1 MSAGKKSHEG
11 ERLVRKRLLGILA
24 LVILA
29 LSAGIPAATA
39 STAHAANPER
49 VMQFSTALKKA
60 REAGRDAPDYSA
72 TGICW
77 SGNSLCWRDM
87 PSGAIDMWNRDIS
100 GDPRQ
105 QWTVVYEGTEKQ
117 TGCGAGG
124 NFGVYAF
131 IGYNGYYA
139 SAGYTTNG
147 GQSYYVGDGTSYDYW
162 AWDTNGALLNCADTR
177 NNDNGAYSITAP
189 PWSQGTQLVT
199 TPEVVYSYTPFDQI
213 HV

>member
-1 MSAGKKSHEG
+1 VTKT
-11 ERLVRKRLLGILA
+11 LLGILA
-24 LVILA
+24 LVILGF
-29 LSAGIPAATA
+29 SAGIPAASA
-39 STAHAANPER
+39 STAHVDNPELALHLPGAR
-49 VMQFSTALKKA
+49 IAATPKFLAALKKA
-60 REAGRDAPDYSA
+60 REAGRGVADASA

-77 SGNSLCWRDM
+77 TGSSLCWRDM

-105 QWTVVYEGTEKQ
+105 QWAVVYEGTESQ

-147 GQSYYVGDGTSYDYW
+147 GQSYYVGDGSSYDYW

-177 NNDNGAYSITAP
+177 NNDNGTYSIVAP
-189 PWSQGTQLVT
+189 PWSEGTQLVT
-199 TPEVVYSYTPFDQI
+199 ASEAIYSYTPFQQI
-213 HV
+213 TV

>member
-1 MSAGKKSHEG
+1 
-11 ERLVRKRLLGILA
+11 VRKRLLGILA
-24 LVILA
+24 LVILGF
-29 LSAGIPAATA
+29 SAGIPAATA
-39 STAHAANPER
+39 SPAHAANTELATHLSGARIAATP
-49 VMQFSTALKKA
+49 QFLAALKKA

-77 SGNSLCWRDM
+77 SSSCWRDM

-139 SAGYTTNG
+139 GAGYTTNG

-177 NNDNGAYSITAP
+177 NNDNGSYSIPAP
-189 PWSQGTQLVT
+189 PWSEGTQLVT
-199 TPEVVYSYTPFDQI
+199 APEVVYSYTPFEQI